1 MTSQAQRY
9 LEKLDIG
16 YSYRLAKRMEEHCT
30 NPVLGY
36 RTAGSPAEI
45 ATGDMLA
52 AEMKKIGFPKVW
64 KDAIT
69 VDAWEFEKA
78 ELSFTD
84 AEGRERHVQLGA
96 YQTNFVT
103 DGPTAYELVY
113 AGKGTEAD
121 YEGLD
126 VNGKLVLVEI
136 NQRNEWWINY
146 PVYQSHLKG
155 AAALIAV
162 QTGGYGEV
170 DDAALNAQ
178 DIAGPP
184 EAAAFSISRKDAWG
198 AEGAACGQCD
208 GGRYAG
214 RLHPGGA

>member
-1 MTSQAQRY
+1 M
-9 LEKLDIG
+9 EG
-16 YSYRLAKRMEEHCT
+16 YRT

-52 AEMKKIGFPKVW
+52 SEMKKIGFSKVW
-64 KDAIT
+64 KDAVT

-84 AEGRERHVQLGA
+84 AEGLERRVQLGA

-103 DGPTAYELVY
+103 DGPAAYELVY

-126 VNGKLVLVEI
+126 VTGKLVLVEI
-136 NQRNEWWINY
+136 NQRN
-146 PVYQSHLKG
+146 
-155 AAALIAV
+155 
-162 QTGGYGEV
+162 GGSTTPC
-170 DDAALNAQ
+170 
-178 DIAGPP
+178 IRRT
-184 EAAAFSISRKDAWG
+184 SRA
-198 AEGAACGQCD
+198 
-208 GGRYAG
+208 R
-214 RLHPGGA
+214 RR